1 MPTSGKIAAIAAVSA
16 GLAIAPAAMAL
27 GPGDFTVDIPNGPT
41 QMEAPSGFN
50 PTQSCNPPLPSL
62 TSTTLPGPGPYV
74 CGPSTYAWS
83 ASATPLTGTVVVV
96 ATGKAGTIALKCDY
110 NLTNSMTVTVGLAN
124 PLSPTTTVS
133 GFSGTGG
140 QACSWEIKVDT
151 STLVGTLT
159 GTTALTQVDAA
170 TGRFTGNLN
179 VIVVGGSGEW
189 ANANGAGQM
198 VQQQD
203 FPFPTPTAPPL
214 PTYGLSMERAAQA
227 ALLRAIAHQAGNP
240 MKMALVA
247 GKPRARF
254 IAPSGRITR
263 STDYKVHMAAAPG
276 VSCSVKATKGK
287 VTKNFGAL
295 RAIGTG
301 QLVSR
306 QRAGAL
312 LTTGSWKLTPSCR
325 KSGKTLPASSA
336 RTATLKIS

>member
-1 MPTSGKIAAIAAVSA
+1 
-16 GLAIAPAAMAL
+16 
-27 GPGDFTVDIPNGPT
+27 VD
-41 QMEAPSGFN
+41 S
-50 PTQSCNPPLPSL
+50 
-62 TSTTLPGPGPYV
+62 
-74 CGPSTYAWS
+74 
-83 ASATPLTGTVVVV
+83 
-96 ATGKAGTIALKCDY
+96 
-110 NLTNSMTVTVGLAN
+110 
-124 PLSPTTTVS
+124 
-133 GFSGTGG
+133 
-140 QACSWEIKVDT
+140 

-179 VIVVGGSGEW
+179 VIVVGGTGEW

-203 FPFPTPTAPPL
+203 FPFPTPPAPPL
-214 PTYGLSMERAAQA
+214 PTGGLPNMPTMPALPTYGLPMERAAQA

-240 MKMALVA
+240 MKTALVA

-287 VTKNFGAL
+287 ITKNFGAL

-336 RTATLKIS
+336 RTATLRIS